1 MRRLVARLRLAFCAF
16 AIFVSSSSL
25 CRAHRQRR
33 EVACKL
39 SCWRRRCFWFWFF
52 VRYAVFWRPENSK
65 YFRFRCDASAERR
78 VRCVLHFSRR
88 QLGMPIRRFWKSRKI
103 AKIVEILKFSA
114 GKYGKFRV
122 KYVRIRNVNFEFGEW
137 NCWFRSDLR
146 FLWIILNECAEIL
159 KGFAWAKKLK
169 IILKIF
175 LVTIFLRQVIYSW
188 NIDINRWIWK
198 EMQ

>member
-103 AKIVEILKFSA
+103 AKIVEILKFWNSRQA
-114 GKYGKFRV
+114 
-122 KYVRIRNVNFEFGEW
+122 NMENFVWNMCEFVM
-137 NCWFRSDLR
+137 
-146 FLWIILNECAEIL
+146 WILSSENGIADSE
-159 KGFAWAKKLK
+159 
-169 IILKIF
+169 
-175 LVTIFLRQVIYSW
+175 VIC
-188 NIDINRWIWK
+188 DFC
-198 EMQ
+198 ELF